1 MDNYSEG
8 LATGMAL
15 NQGNHGY
22 CGGYPVYA
30 AYPYMGGC
38 GGGLGGFG
46 FGGGW
51 EGIIGL
57 IAVASIFGNGGWGFG
72 GGNNR
77 GNCATQA
84 DLAAGFNNSA
94 VLSNLND
101 ITLAQSQGFAGVQ
114 QTLCQGFS
122 GVNATVNTV
131 GNTINQGI
139 CNLGYELQGAF
150 NGVSRQIAD
159 CCCDLKTMNLENRYL
174 NEKQTCDLR
183 NAIYNST
190 RDIIDSNRCG
200 FDRIAGMLTQQE
212 MDRLRSENQTLRFE
226 KSQATQNAFF
236 TANQDAQTAELIRRL
251 GRDCP
256 VPAYVVPNPNCCY
269 NYNIS
274 GVGYGQGGCGNN
286 CCGF

>member
-1 MDNYSEG
+1 M
-8 LATGMAL
+8 
-15 NQGNHGY
+15 
-22 CGGYPVYA
+22 
-30 AYPYMGGC
+30 
-38 GGGLGGFG
+38 
-46 FGGGW
+46 
-51 EGIIGL
+51 

-72 GGNNR
+72 GGGYNR

-122 GVNATVNTV
+122 GVNASINTSA
-131 GNTINQGI
+131 NTINQGI
-139 CNLGYELQGAF
+139 CTLGYELQGAF

-159 CCCDLKTMNLENRYL
+159 CCCDLKSMNLENRYL
-174 NEKQTCDLR
+174 NERQTCDLIQAG
-183 NAIYNST
+183 NANT
-190 RDIIDSNRCG
+190 QRIIDYLNVKE
-200 FDRIAGMLTQQE
+200 TQ
-212 MDRLRSENQTLRFE
+212 DLRDKLQAANFQL
-226 KSQATQNAFF
+226 SQLNQNAFI
-236 TANQDAQTAELIRRL
+236 TANQEAQTAELIRRL

-269 NYNIS
+269 NPAVSFNS
-274 GVGYGQGGCGNN
+274 GCGNN